1 MPVEKLGQ
9 GAIEKSIPGEATL
22 SEAMLEAEIANEIV
36 EIATRSWWRR
46 SWVIQEIAMSRRVI
60 FQCGNALAS

>member
-22 SEAMLEAEIANEIV
+22 SEAMLEAEIAKIV